1 MRLPL
6 CLLALSCLL
15 QAPCTSAGSAKQL
28 LQAPSPPPAP
38 AGGALP
44 AAATAPATAAGGSDC
59 CKQLAALGF
68 SSNLPVV
75 VLDTGGK
82 KLEVKGEEVPV
93 RMCTCSQAGGWAAGL
108 LVQPALELVSWL
120 AALLLLPP

>member
-15 QAPCTSAGSAKQL
+15 LAPCASAGSAKQL
-28 LQAPSPPPAP
+28 LQAPSPATDP
-38 AGGALP
+38 AGGATP
-44 AAATAPATAAGGSDC
+44 AAVTAPATAPGGGDC
-59 CKQLAALGF
+59 CQQLAALGF

-82 KLEVKGEEVPV
+82 QLEVKGEEVPV
-93 RMCTCSQAGGWAAGL
+93 RMCTCSPAGESASGRRCSPRWSSVRG
-108 LVQPALELVSWL
+108 
-120 AALLLLPP
+120 LLLLPL